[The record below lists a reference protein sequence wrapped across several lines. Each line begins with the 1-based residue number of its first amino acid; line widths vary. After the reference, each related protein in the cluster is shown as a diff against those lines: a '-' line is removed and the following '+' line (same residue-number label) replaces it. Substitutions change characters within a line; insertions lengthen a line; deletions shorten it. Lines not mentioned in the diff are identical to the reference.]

1 MKKIASIAL
10 SLLMMLGVFAGCKSG
25 DNAGLTDAKAY
36 LTNMYQTAGKDEVM
50 NMLMDKDVLSVVTID
65 GVTYSVEWT
74 VEVTK
79 GAKDAVKVGESYQ
92 ENHVLI
98 DVPDLPEKD
107 ILFTATA
114 TIKDDKG
121 NTETVS
127 FDYKVAGLNPD
138 TDEDGDS
145 SDVASDETSSDA
157 TESEDKDNT
166 SSKKDDTNTSSK
178 GNTNTNTSS
187 KGNTNTNTNT
197 SSKNNTNNKAPSDP
211 KAIVDAAYAL
221 ERNTQLDYEATLT
234 GKVIS
239 VNEAYDAEFENVT
252 VTIQVEGK
260 EDKPIKCYRMKGTG
274 ADKVVKGDT
283 ITVKGTLKNYNGSV
297 QFDTGCTMTKRVA
310 GKTETTVLTDPKK
323 IVEAAFKLAPGE
335 DMGYDVTLTGK
346 VVSIDSAYNPDF
358 NNVSVL
364 IAVEGKEI
372 LCYRMT
378 GTAKDIKAVVGGDT
392 VTVTGRIKNYNGTIE
407 FDQGCV
413 MRKRVSG
420 GVVVETDPKKI
431 VDAAFA
437 LEKGKSLPYSV
448 TLTGKITKIATPYD
462 AGFKNIT
469 VIIEVEGT
477 KGTEELK
484 CYRMKGEGA
493 ENLKVGD
500 TIAVSGVIKNYV
512 HQSSGDNEV
521 EFDAGCTFIL
531 K

>member
-10 SLLMMLGVFAGCKSG
+10 SMLMMLGLFAGCKSG
-25 DNAGLTDAKAY
+25 ASEELTSAKDY
-36 LTNMYQTAGKDEVM
+36 LTNMYQTAGKGEVM
-50 NMLMDKDVLSVVTID
+50 TMLMDKDVLSVVTID
-65 GVTYSVEWT
+65 GVSYSVEWT

-79 GAKDAVKVGESYQ
+79 GDVDAVKIGESYE

-98 DVPDLPEKD
+98 DVPELPEKD

-114 TIKDDKG
+114 TIKDEKG

-127 FDYKVAGLNPD
+127 FDYKVAGLIPD
-138 TDEDGDS
+138 EEDTES
-145 SDVASDETSSDA
+145 SEIAGDETSSEA
-157 TESEDKDNT
+157 AKDET
-166 SSKKDDTNTSSK
+166 SSKADANTNTSSK
-178 GNTNTNTSS
+178 GNTTTNTNTSS
-187 KGNTNTNTNT
+187 KGNTTTNTNT
-197 SSKNNTNNKAPSDP
+197 SSKSNTTTTAPSDP

-239 VNEAYDAEFENVT
+239 VNEAYDSEFENVT

-283 ITVKGTLKNYNGSV
+283 ITVTGTLKNYNGSV

-310 GKTETTVLTDPKK
+310 GKTETTVLTDPAK
-323 IVEAAFKLAPGE
+323 IVEAAYKLSPGE

-346 VVSIDSAYNPDF
+346 VTAINTAYSADYN
-358 NNVSVL
+358 NISVV
-364 IAVEGKEI
+364 IEVEGKDI

-378 GTAKDIKAVVGGDT
+378 GTDISKIVGGDT
-392 VTVTGRIKNYNGTIE
+392 ITVTGRIKNYNGTIE
-407 FDQGCV
+407 FDTGCV

-420 GVVVETDPKKI
+420 GVTVLTDSKEI

-437 LEKGKSLPYSV
+437 LEAGKSLPYSV
-448 TLTGKITKIATPYD
+448 TLTGTITKIATAYD
-462 AGFKNIT
+462 SSYKNIT

-484 CYRMKGEGA
+484 CYRMKGDGA
-493 ENLKVGD
+493 ESLKVGD
-500 TIAVSGVIKNYV
+500 TIAVTGIIINYQ
-512 HQSSGDNEV
+512 HSSGDTEV
-521 EFDAGCTFIL
+521 EFTAGCTFIL

>member
-79 GAKDAVKVGESYQ
+79 GAKDAVKVGESYE

-127 FDYKVAGLNPD
+127 FDYKVTGLNPD
-138 TDEDGDS
+138 AGDDDS

-157 TESEDKDNT
+157 TESEDKDNANTNT
-166 SSKKDDTNTSSK
+166 SSKKDE
-178 GNTNTNTSS
+178 NTNTNTSS

-197 SSKNNTNNKAPSDP
+197 SSKGNTTTNKAPSDP

-274 ADKVVKGDT
+274 ADKVKKGDT
-283 ITVKGTLKNYNGSV
+283 ITVKGTLKNYKGRV
-297 QFDTGCTMTKRVA
+297 KFDTGCALTKRVA
-310 GKTETTVLTDPKK
+310 GQTETTVLTDPKK

-364 IAVEGKEI
+364 IEVEGKEI

-392 VTVTGRIKNYNGTIE
+392 LTVTGRIKNYNGTIE

-420 GVVVETDPKKI
+420 GVTVETDPKKI

-462 AGFKNIT
+462 AGYKNIT

-512 HQSSGDNEV
+512 HSSGDNEI

>member
-10 SLLMMLGVFAGCKSG
+10 SLFMMLGLFAGCSSKG
-25 DNAGLTDAKAY
+25 NEELTSAKDY
-36 LTNMYQTAGKDEVM
+36 LTNMYQTAGKGEVM
-50 NMLMDKDVLSVVTID
+50 SMLMDKDVLSVVTID
-65 GVTYSVEWT
+65 GTSFSVKWT

-79 GAKDAVKVGESYQ
+79 GDKDAVKIGESYE

-98 DVPDLPEKD
+98 DVPELPEKD

-114 TIKDDKG
+114 TIKDAKG

-127 FDYKVAGLNPD
+127 FDYKITGLVPD
-138 TDEDGDS
+138 EQETVS
-145 SDVASDETSSDA
+145 STIAQVETSSEPA
-157 TESEDKDNT
+157 QEET
-166 SSKKDDTNTSSK
+166 SSKVETSSS
-178 GNTNTNTSS
+178 TSTSS
-187 KGNTNTNTNT
+187 STPVSSATTTT
-197 SSKNNTNNKAPSDP
+197 SSSQSSTPNTNKAPSDP

-221 ERNTQLDYEATLT
+221 EKDTALDYTATLT

-239 VNEAYDAEFENVT
+239 VNEAYDAEFKNIT
-252 VTIQVEGK
+252 VTMQIEGK
-260 EDKPIKCYRMKGTG
+260 EDKPIKCYRLSG
-274 ADKVVKGDT
+274 AGVEKIVKGDT
-283 ITVKGTLKNYNGSV
+283 ITVTGTLKNHYGTIE
-297 QFDTGCTMTKRVA
+297 FDLGCTLDKRVA
-310 GKTETTVLTDPKK
+310 GKVETTVLTDPKA

-335 DMGYDVTLTGK
+335 DMGYEVTLTGK
-346 VVSIDSAYNPDF
+346 VTGIDSAYNADY
-358 NNVSVL
+358 NNVSVV
-364 IAVEGKEI
+364 IEVEGKEL

-378 GTAKDIKAVVGGDT
+378 GTAKDIKAIVGGDT
-392 VTVTGRIKNYNGTIE
+392 ITVTGRIKNYNGTIE
-407 FDQGCV
+407 FDTGCI

-420 GVVVETDPKKI
+420 GVTAETDPKKI

-437 LEKGKSLPYSV
+437 LEPGKSLPYTA

-462 AGFKNIT
+462 SGYKNIT
-469 VIIEVEGT
+469 VIIEVEGSN
-477 KGTEELK
+477 GTELLK

-512 HQSSGDNEV
+512 HSSGDSEV

>member
-10 SLLMMLGVFAGCKSG
+10 SLLMMLGVLAGCKSG
-25 DNAGLTDAKAY
+25 ASEELTSAKDY
-36 LTNMYQTAGKDEVM
+36 LTNMYQTAGKGEVM
-50 NMLMDKDVLSVVTID
+50 TMLMDKDVLSVVTID
-65 GVTYSVEWT
+65 GVSFSVEWS

-79 GAKDAVKVGESYQ
+79 GDKDAVKIGESYE

-98 DVPDLPEKD
+98 DVPEVPEKD

-114 TIKDDKG
+114 TIKDEKG

-127 FDYKVAGLNPD
+127 FDYKVTGLNPD
-138 TDEDGDS
+138 EDEDDS
-145 SDVASDETSSDA
+145 SNVASDEASSEA
-157 TESEDKDNT
+157 AESEDKDNTNT

-187 KGNTNTNTNT
+187 KGNTNTNT
-197 SSKNNTNNKAPSDP
+197 SSKNNTNTTAPSDP

-239 VNEAYDAEFENVT
+239 VNEAYDSEFENVT

-310 GKTETTVLTDPKK
+310 GKTETKVETDPKK
-323 IVEAAFKLAPGE
+323 IVAAAFQLAPGE

-358 NNVSVL
+358 NNVSVV
-364 IAVEGKEI
+364 IEVEGKEI
-372 LCYRMT
+372 LCYRLT
-378 GTAKDIKAVVGGDT
+378 GTAKDIKAIVGGDT
-392 VTVTGRIKNYNGTIE
+392 LTVTGRIKNYNGTIE

-420 GVVVETDPKKI
+420 GVTVETDPKKI

-437 LEKGKSLPYSV
+437 LEPGKSLPYSV

-462 AGFKNIT
+462 AGYKNIT
-469 VIIEVEGT
+469 VIIEVEGS
-477 KGTEELK
+477 KGTELLK

-500 TIAVSGVIKNYV
+500 TIAVTGVIKNYV
-512 HQSSGDNEV
+512 HSSGDSEV